1 MGQSHCILQGKSRCL
16 LYYRNNTPPS
26 LSLTIT
32 TYFGEQLTIGN
43 EGRRGVL
50 KQPSFSRCYT
60 PTDSMTL
67 SVLTFWTLVKST
79 IVLLRAVFIP
89 HSVRQLKKG
98 FNSTRREDIQ
108 HSISILY
115 YLYVAFLCNET
126 NILQSYCTWCQQNYN
141 NNIYKRGIKI
151 PFFK

>member
-1 MGQSHCILQGKSRCL
+1 MGCGAGGGGGKAQRRWDVFLLCKPLAARSQMGQSHCILQRKSRCL

-43 EGRRGVL
+43 EGRGGVL

-89 HSVRQLKKG
+89 HSVRQLKRG

-108 HSISILY
+108 HSISLLY
-115 YLYVAFLCNET
+115 
-126 NILQSYCTWCQQNYN
+126 
-141 NNIYKRGIKI
+141 
-151 PFFK
+151 